1 MKTMRISWHAAAMV
15 LALGTTFGPL
25 LAVLCAVAAAED
37 PSRNAGG
44 PAIVP
49 GLVGQAFLIDS
60 AEREFTFRTRDT
72 FNPAQGTVEFWVQP
86 QREIGAEDFEGVL
99 YRTIDPVSTTQGLQV
114 IFCGRGILVNS
125 KSASGWD
132 LHRVFPVRFAARSWH
147 HVALTWNDSTCGFYI
162 DGSRLD
168 ECPMKAL
175 TGCSPRTYVG
185 AMGGRYLSMSAI
197 DELRI
202 SNTPLSA
209 EEIRRD
215 FDAGQKHQ
223 PLTQVPGRT
232 LFLQHCDALSRVTR
246 HSLTAQFDVR
256 PDSDKRL
263 SVAGDAVDALG
274 PTDWF
279 QGQWPSDASIPEPQY
294 PRFRVAPISAREP
307 GITLT
312 KIFPL
317 DGDLGDPVATFSVE
331 TDNGVVPLY
340 SGAESARIVYR
351 VGNLLRLVDPSPP
364 LQRTVEMIVV
374 SHRQIL
380 LRIRLFGAA
389 KSKIHLDLQWERD
402 NAESEGHREGD
413 LWVTPGGL
421 GPCGFEF
428 RPGCTPGETLVTA
441 VYDASC
447 LEQLRLEVQQ
457 ARGQAARFDALWQ
470 ELARPHAVEPFLIGN
485 ETAAQRDAVAALVNR
500 VLRNARAGGDIRAPS
515 LLEFFGPAWPNADG
529 VSICFQPA
537 CRYTLWI
544 EPSWWANSLRTL
556 LDQQT
561 PEGMVPQA
569 VMRAGGI
576 RDKTQIPNIS
586 PVLRD
591 YYTFTGDRE
600 FLEYAYPRFKRWYA
614 WLLAN
619 RDPTHEGIIS
629 MGDAKMSLYDSLC
642 EYRDN
647 STTPTQPSFLDTCNP
662 VTRTAEIG
670 GRPEKVFL
678 PDIVACQA
686 RMAEDLAFLAGELGR
701 NDDTAY
707 FTAEYHRVRDWAN
720 RILWDEPT
728 QFYYPVVRATGE
740 KVMKRSVTS
749 FWLLW
754 AGVPD
759 KTRKDFLVA
768 AMFDPKQFFT
778 TIPLPQIALNDPS
791 FNPKCGHWGDGYC
804 WPMDG
809 ISAFDGLLRYEE
821 WDRAAQLATQYDR
834 GIFAAIEKS
843 HQPNEYYHHSGRPA
857 GCEEMGT
864 AGCLPLVFRR
874 YLRDYHAGNAPAQ
887 WLRFAPVPLR

>member
-1 MKTMRISWHAAAMV
+1 MTTMRMPWDSAATV
-15 LALGTTFGPL
+15 LALGVALGQL
-25 LAVLCAVAAAED
+25 LTILGAAVAAEET
-37 PSRNAGG
+37 SRIAGG
-44 PAIVP
+44 PTIVP
-49 GLVGQAFLIDS
+49 GLVGRAFLFDS
-60 AEREFTFRTRDT
+60 AESEFTFRTRDT
-72 FNPAQGTVEFWVQP
+72 FNPAQGTVELWVQP
-86 QREIGAEDFEGVL
+86 QREIGREDFEGVL
-99 YRTIDPVSTTQGLQV
+99 YRTIDPTSTTQGLQV

-147 HVALTWNDSTCGFYI
+147 HLALTWNGSACGFYV
-162 DGSRLD
+162 DGSRLA
-168 ECPMKAL
+168 ECPMNAL

-185 AMGGRYLSMSAI
+185 ALAGRYLSMSAI

-215 FDAGQKHQ
+215 YDAGRRQQ
-223 PLTQVPGRT
+223 PLTQVPGQT
-232 LFLQHCDALSRVTR
+232 LFLQHCDAPSRLTR
-246 HSLTAQFDVR
+246 HSLTARYDVQ
-256 PDSDKRL
+256 PDSDRRL
-263 SVAGDAVDALG
+263 SVDCQSIDALG
-274 PTDWF
+274 STDWF
-279 QGQWPSDASIPEPQY
+279 QGQWPSDASMPEPQY
-294 PRFRVAPISAREP
+294 PRFHVAPVSAKEP
-307 GITLT
+307 GMTLT
-312 KIFPL
+312 KHFPL
-317 DGDLGDPVATFSVE
+317 DGDLGHPVATFSLE
-331 TDNGVVPLY
+331 TVNGEVPLY
-340 SGAESARIVYR
+340 SGAASARIAYR
-351 VGNLLRLVDPSPP
+351 VGNLLRLIDPSPA

-374 SHRQIL
+374 SHRRIL

-389 KSKIHLDLQWERD
+389 KSKIRLDLQWERD
-402 NAESEGHREGD
+402 NAESQGHREGD
-413 LWVTPGGL
+413 LWVAPGGL
-421 GPCGFEF
+421 GPCGFEL
-428 RPGCTPGETLVTA
+428 RPGRTPGETLVTA

-447 LEQLRLEVQQ
+447 LEQLRSETQQ

-470 ELARPHAVEPFLIGN
+470 ELARPHAVEPFLTGK

-500 VLRNARAGGDIRAPS
+500 VLRNARSGGDIRTPS

-569 VMRAGGI
+569 VMRTGGI

-591 YYTFTGDRE
+591 YYTFTGDRK

-614 WLLAN
+614 WLLRN

-629 MGDAKMSLYDSLC
+629 MGDAGMSLYDSLC

-647 STTPTQPSFLDTCNP
+647 GTAPTQPSFHDTCNP

-686 RMAEDLAFLAGELGR
+686 RMAEDLAFLAGELGWK
-701 NDDTAY
+701 DDTAY
-707 FTAEYHRVRDWAN
+707 FTAEYRRVRDWAN
-720 RILWDEPT
+720 RVLWDEPT
-728 QFYYPVVRATGE
+728 QFYYPIVRATRK

-759 KTRKDFLVA
+759 KARKDALVA

-809 ISAFDGLLRYEE
+809 IGAFDGLLRYGE
-821 WDRAAQLATQYDR
+821 WDRAAQLATQYNR
-834 GIFAAIEKS
+834 GVFASIEKS
-843 HQPNEYYHHSGRPA
+843 LQPNEYYHHSGRSA
-857 GCEEMGT
+857 GCAEMGT
-864 AGCLPLVFRR
+864 AGCLPLVFQR
-874 YLRDYHAGNAPAQ
+874 YLRDYRARNAPTQ
-887 WLRFAPVPLR
+887 WSRFAPPPLR